1 MSAVGLVGVLI
12 FLAGAHLLWQG
23 RREILFWLGEFFRI
37 LRREF
42 TRRKTG
48 VVPPGTFP
56 EAAPAGVPAAAAP
69 KRDRGTLRLVG
80 GLALVFLG
88 QVLLLLDL
96 VF

>member
-12 FLAGAHLLWQG
+12 FFAGAHLLWQG
-23 RREILFWLGEFFRI
+23 RREILFWLGEFLRI

-42 TRRKTG
+42 KRRKTG
-48 VVPPGTFP
+48 VTPLGTFP
-56 EAAPAGVPAAAAP
+56 EALGGVPAVR
-69 KRDRGTLRLVG
+69 KRDHGTLRLVG

>member
-1 MSAVGLVGVLI
+1 LSAVGLVGVLI

-48 VVPPGTFP
+48 VVPPGAFP
-56 EAAPAGVPAAAAP
+56 EGAPAGVPAAP